1 MIHSRNLNNKM
12 HSIHARAL
20 RIAHNDT
27 SSSFQ
32 NLVDKD
38 TYVTIHHR
46 NIRTLVT
53 ETYKVLSKALHT
65 RAFSPPLLNEV
76 FVERDRNYNL
86 RRKNFLKDNFSKIWY

>member
-1 MIHSRNLNNKM
+1 MIHSWNLNNKM

-32 NLVDKD
+32 NLVDKG

-46 NIRTLVT
+46 NIITLVT